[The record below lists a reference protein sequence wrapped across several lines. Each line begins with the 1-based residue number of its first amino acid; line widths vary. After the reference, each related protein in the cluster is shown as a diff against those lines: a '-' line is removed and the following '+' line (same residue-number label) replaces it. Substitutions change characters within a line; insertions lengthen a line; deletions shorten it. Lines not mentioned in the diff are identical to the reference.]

1 MSASAPATRRVTI
14 RDVARHAG
22 VSIKTVSRVVNRE
35 ANVRAETRARV
46 ESAIRDLDF
55 EPNPAARGLAAR
67 RTFSIGLLYEIPHEF
82 SYIQQL
88 LEGVFAVCETHGYTL
103 LLRPVGESP
112 AADDIVRFIAQTRVD
127 GVVLTAPIGDRP
139 EVTDALRT
147 RNTPFVQ
154 ISPRITDA
162 RWTSV
167 GPDDFA
173 GSRSLTEHLLGL
185 GHRRIAFIK
194 GDPRHGATEQR
205 LSGHAESL
213 REHAI
218 DVDPALI
225 VRGRFDFES
234 GKSAAQRL
242 FALQDRPTAI
252 IASNDDMAAGVIVAA
267 REAGIVLPGGLSVA
281 GFDDSPTALH
291 TWPPLTTVRQP
302 TADIASLAAVLLLEW
317 IRGERSNH
325 TRKTF
330 DCRLIVR
337 QSTAPLAG

>member
-1 MSASAPATRRVTI
+1 MSDPAQATRRITI

-35 ANVRAETRARV
+35 ANVRPETRARV
-46 ESAIRDLDF
+46 EDAIRDLDF
-55 EPNPAARGLAAR
+55 EPNPAARGLAGR

-103 LLRPVGESP
+103 LLRPVSESP
-112 AADDIVRFIAQTRVD
+112 AAADIVRFVAQTRVD
-127 GVVLTAPIGDRP
+127 GVVLTAPIGDRR
-139 EVTDALRT
+139 EITDALNAR
-147 RNTPFVQ
+147 RTPFVQ
-154 ISPRITDA
+154 ISPGITDA

-173 GSRSLTEHLLGL
+173 GSRALTEHLLGL
-185 GHRRIAFIK
+185 GHERIAFIM

-205 LSGHAESL
+205 LNGHTQSL
-213 REHAI
+213 SDHGI
-218 DVDPALI
+218 DVDPTLI
-225 VRGRFDFES
+225 APGRFDFES

-242 FALQDRPTAI
+242 FALRERPTAI

-267 REAGIVLPGGLSVA
+267 REAGIALPEGLSVA
-281 GFDDSPTALH
+281 GFDDSPTASH

-302 TADIASLAAVLLLEW
+302 TADIASHAAVLLLEW
-317 IRGERSNH
+317 IRGGRSTH

-330 DCRLIVR
+330 DCRLVVR
-337 QSTAPLAG
+337 QSTAAPRG

>member
-1 MSASAPATRRVTI
+1 M
-14 RDVARHAG
+14 
-22 VSIKTVSRVVNRE
+22 SIKTVSRVVNRE
-35 ANVRAETRARV
+35 ANVRPETRARV
-46 ESAIRDLDF
+46 ERAIRELDF
-55 EPNPAARGLAAR
+55 EPNPAARGLAGR

-88 LEGVFAVCETHGYTL
+88 LEGVFAVCESHGYTL
-103 LLRPVGESP
+103 LLRPVSEEP
-112 AADDIVRFIAQTRVD
+112 AAVDIVRFIAQTRVD
-127 GVVLTAPIGDRP
+127 GVVLTAPIGDRR
-139 EVTDALRT
+139 EITDALGA

-154 ISPRITDA
+154 ISPGITDA

-173 GSRSLTEHLLGL
+173 GSRALTEHLLGL
-185 GHRRIAFIK
+185 GHKRIAFIK

-205 LSGHAESL
+205 LSGHTQSL
-213 REHAI
+213 RDHEI

-225 VRGRFDFES
+225 VPGRFDFES
-234 GKSAAQRL
+234 GKSAAHRL
-242 FALQDRPTAI
+242 FALQERPTAI
-252 IASNDDMAAGVIVAA
+252 IASNDDMAAGAIVAA
-267 REAGIVLPGGLSVA
+267 REAGIALPDGLSVT

-317 IRGERSNH
+317 IRGERQSH

-337 QSTAPLAG
+337 QSTAALTTG